1 MTTALV
7 RSHASDSDHWYD
19 LSDLVNNTAGGRHG
33 CHCDRRSARATDE
46 HRRATVR
53 RCDVGDDDDGHILW
67 SGALTWSD
75 LALQWEF
82 FGVCVCM
89 SGSANAYLTV
99 SDRIAI
105 GNVWYFA
112 LLLKKRSSSDD
123 RRQLGFKCC
132 YSET

>member
-89 SGSANAYLTV
+89 SGSMRLRSIRSTRCRRSCRRRSRN
-99 SDRIAI
+99 
-105 GNVWYFA
+105 
-112 LLLKKRSSSDD
+112 LLKEDCFCAAASN
-123 RRQLGFKCC
+123 FK
-132 YSET
+132 